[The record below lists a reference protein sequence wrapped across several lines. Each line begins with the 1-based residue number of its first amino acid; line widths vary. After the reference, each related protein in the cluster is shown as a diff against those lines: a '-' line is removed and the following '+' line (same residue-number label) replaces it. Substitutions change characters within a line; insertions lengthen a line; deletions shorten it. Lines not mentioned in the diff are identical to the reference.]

1 MLFQEIELDDRITI
15 DSNSCGTTNTT
26 NAEASL
32 SYDSDKVKV
41 NYKNKK
47 KNIIIKQKNHFL
59 LLCESCFWCASS
71 IYTNSNN
78 STSSSMN
85 RVCPV
90 CNNIEVESMPIQT
103 M

>member
-15 DSNSCGTTNTT
+15 DSHSCDTTDTT

-71 IYTNSNN
+71 IFFNT
-78 STSSSMN
+78 MN
-85 RVCPV
+85 WICPV
-90 CNNIEVESMPIQT
+90 CNNNCKVESIPIRNS
-103 M
+103 